1 MSKTVYIR
9 LDVDNV
15 GDSIELALL
24 KSDYNEAQDIHNLI
38 QKNINFIIEKIESRN
53 FATVLMKGCDDIL
66 ISTHLNDYDLSFW
79 EELKIEFKL
88 KSGFTLS
95 IGVGYSITECMLNLR
110 IAKVSGKDKIIDNKN
125 TPYKINC

>member
-24 KSDYNEAQDIHNLI
+24 KDDYKEAQNIHNLI
-38 QKNINFIIEKIESRN
+38 QESINFISEKIKNRN
-53 FATVLMKGCDDIL
+53 TLTILMKGCDDIL
-66 ISTHLNDYDLSFW
+66 VSTNENEYNLTFW
-79 EELKIEFKL
+79 KELKNEFNF

-95 IGVGYSITECMLNLR
+95 IGIAYSVTECMLNLR
-110 IAKVSGKDKIIDNKN
+110 IAKISGKNKIVDNN
-125 TPYKINC
+125 NS